1 MQHVSAQKNKN
12 MKNLKKERGRGVV
25 VFAGG
30 REMRIFSTVFGDFG
44 EKYGREAVFSA
55 LDGAGNYWKK

>member
-1 MQHVSAQKNKN
+1 

-30 REMRIFSTVFGDFG
+30 REMRIFSTVFRDFG